1 MPKKMCIDST
11 EPLTANQRLIW
22 LGHQL
27 NPAIYHNAFT
37 FTIAAPIKLA
47 AFQQAFQ
54 TLINSS
60 DALRTVFKEKDGIP
74 QQKIIAP
81 FFYTVEYLDFSQTK
95 NQLQTWAD
103 KRSLMPFDLE
113 KCSFDSVLIKMSP
126 DQFVWYLNTHQIISD
141 GLSLSLILKQVSK
154 FYALSL
160 KDHVKLPQFQDYI
173 DYDREYRNSSRY
185 LKARDY
191 WQKKLANPIEPLTF
205 YGKKPVKRTTHVQR
219 RTIQLG
225 VERTQK
231 VITLKNDAS
240 RFNLFLAI
248 LATYLHRISG
258 NQRLSIG
265 VPLHNR
271 RSKAHKETIGSFMQV
286 LPLHIE
292 IEEND
297 NFTSLTR
304 KIAKITFESFRYS
317 QYVIRNPSQQ
327 PVYEVM
333 LNYHTES
340 FPSFHETPVESNWIH
355 TGHGNDSL
363 DIQIRDYALSGNFTI
378 DFDFHCD
385 VFNEEQRPLAI
396 QHFLNVFDACLE
408 DSSQSIHRVNLLSVE
423 EKQRLLVEFN
433 QTQVAYP
440 QNQCIHHLFEAQVER
455 TPDAIAVVFEDQHLS
470 YAALN
475 QKANQLAHHLQ
486 TLGVKPEVL
495 VGLCIERS
503 CEMILWLLGILKA
516 GGAYLPLDPAYPAA
530 RLAFMLED
538 AQVSVLLTQSSLK
551 EGLPETTALVVCLDA
566 EASALSQL
574 STENPSSGVR
584 PENLAYVIYT
594 SGSTGKPKG
603 VMILHHSIADHCRV
617 VQSYYQLVSS
627 DRVLQ
632 FSSLNFDA
640 SLEQIF
646 STLITGARLIL
657 RGSQIWTIAEFSHQ
671 IVKNGITVVNIPPAY
686 WQQWLNLPEFV
697 LNNSLKLIIVGG
709 DVMLPE
715 WPPMNSIRLINAYG
729 PTEATIT
736 TTTFEITSQF
746 DGKTHPIPIGRPLA
760 NKTVYI
766 LDTYNNPVPIG
777 VRGELHIG
785 GASLARGYLNR
796 PELTAEKFIK
806 NPFSEGS
813 RLYKTGDLA
822 RYLPDG
828 NIEYLGRIDN
838 QVKIRGFRIEL
849 GEIEAVLVQ
858 HPAVRENAVIVH
870 EKRLVAFFVPHQGQ
884 LNNNELRGFLKDRL
898 PDYMIPSAFVPME
911 ELPLTPNGK
920 IDRHALLNQGY
931 QLSENPFVAPRT
943 PEEELLAG
951 IWSSVLGVEKVGIHD
966 NFFELGGHSLLATQ
980 IVSRLRDSFSVELP
994 LRHLFESPTIAGLSE
1009 QLKVIHRDQALPPI
1023 TPLKRDQP
1031 RPLSF
1036 AQQRLWFLDQLEG
1049 ENVIYNLS
1057 TALCLEGPLHRAALE
1072 QSLQEIVQRHESLRS
1087 CFNGTPLAQF
1097 SSNTYKLSEIDL
1109 QKLPQK
1115 ERLKKVQQLANQEAQ
1130 RPFDLSKG
1138 PLFRTSLLQ
1147 LGPESHIL
1155 VLTMHHI
1162 ISDGWS
1168 KGIFNRELSTLYT
1181 AFSQGQPSP
1190 LAPLPIQ
1197 YADFAHW
1204 QRQWLTG
1211 KILEKQLDYWKQQL
1225 AGAPALLELPTDH
1238 PRPAIQRYQ
1247 GQTESL
1253 QFSPDLT
1260 SQLKTLS
1267 QQFGTSLFMT
1277 LLSAFATLLSR
1288 YSGQNDIVIGT
1299 PIANR
1304 THHQI
1309 EPLIGFFV
1317 NTLVLRLDLSGH
1329 PRFDELLKRVRRV
1342 ALEAYAHQDL
1352 PFEQLVE
1359 ELKPERTLSHTPL
1372 FQVMFVLQNAPM
1384 EHLELPGLT
1393 LTALELE
1400 SVIAKFDLTLSLEE
1414 TADRLEGTLEY
1425 NTDLFERATIKRM
1438 MGHFQTLLEGISSQ
1452 QATQALL
1459 TEAEY
1464 EQLRAWND
1472 TATDYP
1478 QDQCIHQL
1486 FEEQV
1491 ERSPDAIA
1499 VVFEDQHLS
1508 YAALNQKANQLAH
1521 HLQTLGVKPEVLVAL
1536 CVERSI
1542 DMVIGLLGILKAGGA
1557 YLPLEPTYPVARLA
1571 FMLENA
1577 KVLITTDNLVERLP
1591 AHQKAIVCLDATFG
1605 SDDNPKSGVKP
1616 TNLAYVMYTSG
1627 STGQPKGV
1635 NIIHRGVVRL
1645 VKETNYVN
1653 LTADE
1658 VFLQLA
1664 PLSFDA
1670 STFEIWGS
1678 LLNGAKLILMP
1689 PHTPSLKDL
1698 GRVIGQH
1705 QVTTLWLTAGLFH
1718 LMVEERLEDLRSV
1731 RQLLAGG
1738 DVLSVPHVRKVLG
1751 GLKDCQLINGYGP
1764 TENTTFT
1771 CCCSITES
1779 QIGTS
1784 VPIGRPI
1791 ANTQVYILDALL
1803 QPVPVG
1809 VPGELYIGGAG
1820 LARGY
1825 LNSHDLTAEK
1835 FIPNP
1840 FSDDP
1845 DVRLYKT
1852 GDLARYLP
1860 DGNIEFMGRFDNQVK
1875 IRGFRIELGEIE
1887 AVLAQLPAVQE
1898 NVVIV
1903 HEDSSQDKRLVAYL
1917 VLGKS
1922 EPAIETIRSFLKER
1936 LPDYMI
1942 PNAFVP
1948 IEAMPLTPNGKIDS
1962 SALPAP
1968 DTVRLPRDGAFVP
1981 PRTLIE
1987 ERLACIW
1994 VEILGIES
2002 FQLGPSQINIH
2013 DNFFELGGHSLA
2025 AARLI
2030 SRVREVFLVQLPI
2043 RRLFEFP
2050 TIAELAKCIETER
2063 ILSPQESKQW
2073 SYIVPIRPSGTK
2085 KPFFIVPG
2093 GGGGEVELIHL
2104 TKLVYLLGQEQPVY
2118 GLQARGWDGKQS
2130 PHSDV
2135 EAMATDYLNE
2145 VRTVQP
2151 EGPYL
2156 LGGECIGGLVAFE
2169 MAQQLQAQGQKVGL
2183 LVLID
2188 TVLLKGMSYV
2198 TYPVYKTLELHHWKA
2213 RLKHHW
2219 KTVPQLAPKKLLPYL
2234 FDKAKKAIGR
2244 VFTRNDIPQV
2254 QQIQQERMDAHI
2266 NTLRRYRPK
2275 VYPDTLVLLVTE
2287 GLSKQMQ
2294 DPTLG
2299 WENLAVRGLEIY
2311 KLPGEHASY
2320 LGEQVQNT
2328 AQRLRACL
2336 EQCH

>member
-1 MPKKMCIDST
+1 MYIEKVFNAST

-27 NPAIYHNAFT
+27 NPALYNNAFT

-74 QQKIIAP
+74 QQKIIAHFP
-81 FFYTVEYLDFSQTK
+81 YTVEYLDFSQTK
-95 NQLQTWAD
+95 NQLQSWAD

-160 KDHVKLPQFQDYI
+160 KVHVKLPQFQDYI

-205 YGKKPVKRTTHVQR
+205 YGKMPLKRTTHVQR
-219 RTIQLG
+219 RSIQLG
-225 VERTQK
+225 VERSQK
-231 VITLKNDAS
+231 LKAITTNESTL
-240 RFNLFLAI
+240 FNLFLSI

-265 VPLHNR
+265 MPLHNR

-297 NFTSLTR
+297 SFTSLTR

-340 FPSFHETPVESNWIH
+340 FPNFHETPVVSNWIH

-396 QHFLNVFDACLE
+396 QHFLNVLDACLE
-408 DSSQSIHRVNLLSVE
+408 DRSQSIHRVNLLSVE

-433 QTQVAYP
+433 QTQLAYP

-503 CEMILWLLGILKA
+503 CEMIIGLLGILKA

-538 AQVSVLLTQSSLK
+538 AQVPVLLTQSSLK
-551 EGLPETTALVVCLDA
+551 EWLPETTASVVCLD
-566 EASALSQL
+566 ALSQL
-574 STENPSSGVR
+574 STENPSSGIS

-686 WQQWLNLPEFV
+686 WQQWLNSPEFV
-697 LNNSLKLIIVGG
+697 LNNSLKLVIVGG
-709 DVMLPE
+709 DVMLQQT
-715 WPPMNSIRLINAYG
+715 PMNSIRLINAYG

-736 TTTFEITSQF
+736 TTAFEITSQF
-746 DGKTHPIPIGRPLA
+746 DGKTHSIPIGRPLA

-849 GEIEAVLVQ
+849 GEIEAVLLQ

-870 EKRLVAFFVPHQGQ
+870 EKRLIAFYQGQ

-920 IDRHALLNQGY
+920 IDRHALLNQLSDY
-931 QLSENPFVAPRT
+931 QLSEKTFVAPRT

-951 IWSSVLGVEKVGIHD
+951 IWSSVLGLEKVGIHD

-980 IVSRLRDSFSVELP
+980 IVSRLRDTFSVELP

-1057 TALCLEGPLHRAALE
+1057 AALCLEGPLHRAALE

-1087 CFNGTPLAQF
+1087 CFNGTPLVQL
-1097 SSNTYKLSEIDL
+1097 SSNAYKLSEIDL
-1109 QKLPQK
+1109 QNLPQK

-1138 PLFRTSLLQ
+1138 PLFRATLLQ

-1181 AFSQGQPSP
+1181 AFYQGQPSP

-1204 QRQWLTG
+1204 QRQWLRG
-1211 KILEKQLDYWKQQL
+1211 DILEKQLDYWKQQL

-1253 QFSPDLT
+1253 QLSPSLT
-1260 SQLKTLS
+1260 RQLKTLS
-1267 QQFGTSLFMT
+1267 QQSGTSLFMT
-1277 LLSAFATLLSR
+1277 LLSAFAILLSR

-1359 ELKPERTLSHTPL
+1359 ELQPERSLSHTPL

-1384 EHLELPGLT
+1384 AHLELPGLS

-1438 MGHFQTLLEGISSQ
+1438 VGHFQTLLEGISSQ

-1464 EQLRAWND
+1464 QQLRAWND

-1536 CVERSI
+1536 CIERSI

-1557 YLPLEPTYPVARLA
+1557 YLPLEPTYPIARLA

-1577 KVLITTDNLVERLP
+1577 KVLITTNNLLERLP

-1605 SDDNPKSGVKP
+1605 SNDNPKSGVKELEQN
-1616 TNLAYVMYTSG
+1616 NL
-1627 STGQPKGV
+1627 
-1635 NIIHRGVVRL
+1635 
-1645 VKETNYVN
+1645 
-1653 LTADE
+1653 
-1658 VFLQLA
+1658 
-1664 PLSFDA
+1664 
-1670 STFEIWGS
+1670 
-1678 LLNGAKLILMP
+1678 
-1689 PHTPSLKDL
+1689 
-1698 GRVIGQH
+1698 
-1705 QVTTLWLTAGLFH
+1705 
-1718 LMVEERLEDLRSV
+1718 
-1731 RQLLAGG
+1731 
-1738 DVLSVPHVRKVLG
+1738 
-1751 GLKDCQLINGYGP
+1751 
-1764 TENTTFT
+1764 
-1771 CCCSITES
+1771 
-1779 QIGTS
+1779 
-1784 VPIGRPI
+1784 
-1791 ANTQVYILDALL
+1791 
-1803 QPVPVG
+1803 
-1809 VPGELYIGGAG
+1809 
-1820 LARGY
+1820 
-1825 LNSHDLTAEK
+1825 
-1835 FIPNP
+1835 
-1840 FSDDP
+1840 
-1845 DVRLYKT
+1845 
-1852 GDLARYLP
+1852 
-1860 DGNIEFMGRFDNQVK
+1860 
-1875 IRGFRIELGEIE
+1875 
-1887 AVLAQLPAVQE
+1887 
-1898 NVVIV
+1898 
-1903 HEDSSQDKRLVAYL
+1903 
-1917 VLGKS
+1917 
-1922 EPAIETIRSFLKER
+1922 
-1936 LPDYMI
+1936 
-1942 PNAFVP
+1942 
-1948 IEAMPLTPNGKIDS
+1948 
-1962 SALPAP
+1962 
-1968 DTVRLPRDGAFVP
+1968 
-1981 PRTLIE
+1981 
-1987 ERLACIW
+1987 
-1994 VEILGIES
+1994 
-2002 FQLGPSQINIH
+2002 
-2013 DNFFELGGHSLA
+2013 
-2025 AARLI
+2025 
-2030 SRVREVFLVQLPI
+2030 
-2043 RRLFEFP
+2043 
-2050 TIAELAKCIETER
+2050 
-2063 ILSPQESKQW
+2063 
-2073 SYIVPIRPSGTK
+2073 
-2085 KPFFIVPG
+2085 
-2093 GGGGEVELIHL
+2093 
-2104 TKLVYLLGQEQPVY
+2104 
-2118 GLQARGWDGKQS
+2118 
-2130 PHSDV
+2130 
-2135 EAMATDYLNE
+2135 
-2145 VRTVQP
+2145 
-2151 EGPYL
+2151 
-2156 LGGECIGGLVAFE
+2156 
-2169 MAQQLQAQGQKVGL
+2169 
-2183 LVLID
+2183 LID
-2188 TVLLKGMSYV
+2188 CHPDERKNIDC
-2198 TYPVYKTLELHHWKA
+2198 H
-2213 RLKHHW
+2213 
-2219 KTVPQLAPKKLLPYL
+2219 
-2234 FDKAKKAIGR
+2234 FDER
-2244 VFTRNDIPQV
+2244 RNLDCHFD
-2254 QQIQQERMDAHI
+2254 ERRNLDCHFDE
-2266 NTLRRYRPK
+2266 RR
-2275 VYPDTLVLLVTE
+2275 
-2287 GLSKQMQ
+2287 
-2294 DPTLG
+2294 
-2299 WENLAVRGLEIY
+2299 NLD
-2311 KLPGEHASY
+2311 
-2320 LGEQVQNT
+2320 
-2328 AQRLRACL
+2328 
-2336 EQCH
+2336 CHFDERRNLY